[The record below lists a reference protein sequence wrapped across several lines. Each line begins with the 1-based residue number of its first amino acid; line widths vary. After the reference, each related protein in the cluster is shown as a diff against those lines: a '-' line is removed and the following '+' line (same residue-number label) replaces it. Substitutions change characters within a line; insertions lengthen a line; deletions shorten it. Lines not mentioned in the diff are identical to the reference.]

1 MDPSPINS
9 AERRRTGR
17 IVLAGVLFTLL
28 FALLSRGF
36 YHPDE
41 HFQILEYARLKLFGA
56 ETTDYMP
63 WEYHAM
69 MRPGIQPFIAWALG
83 RLLLAAG
90 LYTPFALVALLQ
102 LLSAALSSA
111 VLIVLFRTVHG
122 ELGTECRRRWF
133 LFTGFFLWCMA
144 YLHVHFTAE
153 LFAGNLL
160 VLLAA
165 LTLRSRQAAREREFR
180 WGRRWVWSRG

>member
-17 IVLAGVLFTLL
+17 IMLAGVLFTLL

-90 LYTPFALVALLQ
+90 LYSLQ
-102 LLSAALSSA
+102 S
-111 VLIVLFRTVHG
+111 
-122 ELGTECRRRWF
+122 
-133 LFTGFFLWCMA
+133 
-144 YLHVHFTAE
+144 
-153 LFAGNLL
+153 
-160 VLLAA
+160 LAI
-165 LTLRSRQAAREREFR
+165 
-180 WGRRWVWSRG
+180 WS

>member
-17 IVLAGVLFTLL
+17 IMLAGVLFTLL

-83 RLLLAAG
+83 RLLRA
-90 LYTPFALVALLQ
+90 PC
-102 LLSAALSSA
+102 LSPHSA
-111 VLIVLFRTVHG
+111 VLALVRLLPSDLSYAVRLVLFTTVHR
-122 ELGTECRRRWF
+122 ELRTACRRRWF
-133 LFTGFFLWCMA
+133 PLKASFRWCTA
-144 YLHVHFTAE
+144 YLHEH
-153 LFAGNLL
+153 
-160 VLLAA
+160 
-165 LTLRSRQAAREREFR
+165 LT
-180 WGRRWVWSRG
+180 